1 MCAKGGA
8 HCVAAGLAP
17 PSGPLHGGGVGSL
30 GRSHPPCRGIHTGT
44 PPSPLSHH
52 HHHHQALTRSL
63 PGSSPLPPPPHPPSG
78 PPTPSPS
85 ALPPSC
91 CCCCKLRQSPSAM
104 ADRVSQCR
112 LQREAGRGAAG
123 GGGGRGGVT
132 LVPGS
137 REQGGARRGRVSSFG
152 PGGARGAER
161 GWLTGVLAWRARA
174 HLKASS
180 AGQCCRLRTAA
191 GWPDAHTL
199 CVACSR
205 CSREVA
211 GAETFKVAAAA
222 TL

>member
-1 MCAKGGA
+1 MCQGGSPL
-8 HCVAAGLAP
+8 CRCRAGPSFRAPSWRGGRESGEEPSSLQGHTHRYPPLPPIPPSPP
-17 PSGPLHGGGVGSL
+17 PSGPH
-30 GRSHPPCRGIHTGT
+30 
-44 PPSPLSHH
+44 
-52 HHHHQALTRSL
+52 SL
-63 PGSSPLPPPPHPPSG
+63 PPRELPPTPPPHPPSG